1 MGQEINI
8 SNIATISGLTME
20 QVLDKMVEKKIG
32 ISSSA
37 TSTTP
42 GASGSGLVSG
52 KLIAGE
58 TVQFDGMYWIV
69 VHVDYIEHIAYLGST
84 VIVTEVNFGSNSA
97 YKGSALATIAENFEK
112 GMSAEALSI
121 MKNVT
126 VNRVT
131 AKVFAPSREQVADTF
146 SYFKKEDNR
155 VCNYNGTSYYW
166 WTSSPD
172 PSNTSRAYYVTQ
184 AGGCADNNVGNT
196 CGFRPF
202 IALAL

>member
-69 VHVDYIEHIAYLGST
+69 VHTDYIKRIAYLGST
-84 VIVTEVNFGSNSA
+84 IIVTETTFGSNSK
-97 YKGSALATIAENFEK
+97 YNGSTLAAVAANFEK

-126 VNRVT
+126 MNGVT
-131 AKVFAPSREQVADTF
+131 AKVFTPSREQAVGTF
-146 SYFKKEDNR
+146 SYFKQSTNR
-155 VCNYNGTSYYW
+155 ICQYNGANCQW
-166 WTSSPD
+166 WTSSLSD
-172 PSNTSRAYYVTQ
+172 TYRAY
-184 AGGCADNNVGNT
+184 GINT
-196 CGFRPF
+196 NGDAPDIHVSTACGFRPF
-202 IALAL
+202 IALTL

>member
-1 MGQEINI
+1 MGQEINVT
-8 SNIATISGLTME
+8 NIATISGLTME

-32 ISSSA
+32 ISSGA

-42 GASGSGLVSG
+42 GASGSGLISG

-69 VHVDYIEHIAYLGST
+69 VHTDYIKRIAYLGST

-97 YKGSALATIAENFEK
+97 YKGSALATISANFEK

-126 VNRVT
+126 VNGVT
-131 AKVFAPSREQVADTF
+131 AKVFAPSREQAVGNF
-146 SYFKKEDNR
+146 SYFKEEHNR
-155 VCNYNGTSYYW
+155 ICQYNGSNELW

-172 PSNTSRAYYVTQ
+172 PSDTSRAYYVSQ
-184 AGGCADNNVGNT
+184 AGGCSDNFVGNT

>member
-32 ISSSA
+32 ISSGA
-37 TSTTP
+37 TSSVP

-52 KLIAGE
+52 KLISGE

-69 VHVDYIEHIAYLGST
+69 VHTDYINRIAYLAST
-84 VIVTEVNFGSNSA
+84 ILVTETSFGSNA
-97 YKGSALATIAENFEK
+97 VYKGSTLAAVAANFEK

-126 VNRVT
+126 VNGVT
-131 AKVFAPSREQVADTF
+131 AKVFAPSRDQAVGTF
-146 SYFKKEDNR
+146 SYFNQSTNR
-155 VCNYNGTSYYW
+155 ICQYNGANFQW
-166 WTSSPD
+166 WTSSPAETYRTYCINANGD
-172 PSNTSRAYYVTQ
+172 SPDIFVSTA
-184 AGGCADNNVGNT
+184 

>member
-32 ISSSA
+32 ISSGA
-37 TSTTP
+37 TSSVP
-42 GASGSGLVSG
+42 GAFGSDTINGR
-52 KLIAGE
+52 LIAGE

-69 VHVDYIEHIAYLGST
+69 VHTDYVNRVAYLAST
-84 VIVTEVNFGSNSA
+84 IIVTETPFGTNTA
-97 YKGSALATIAENFEK
+97 YKGSTLAAVAANFEK
-112 GMSAEALSI
+112 GISAKALSV

-126 VNRVT
+126 VNGVT
-131 AKVFAPSREQVADTF
+131 AKVFAPSREQVVSTF
-146 SYFKKEDNR
+146 SYFKQTTNR
-155 VCNYNGTSYYW
+155 ICQYNGVNFQW
-166 WTSSPD
+166 WTSSLDDSYRPYCINMNGD
-172 PSNTSRAYYVTQ
+172 IPGIH
-184 AGGCADNNVGNT
+184 AGTV